1 MKTVPAPLRKKL
13 EFQNKILKITQNRN
27 RNIIPSVV
35 QQIFS
40 YLSKPNK
47 SKDTVLRVFSLLDD
61 LKTEQA
67 TVRRYFYFIK
77 QIKEKLN
84 HYLNVNSL
92 FILSSVQEGCL
103 ELVPEEEQLFYLNIA
118 RRVSKHFV
126 ENQLPLL
133 IVHSKKMFEDK
144 RAEHFKVRRM
154 LVEVLQN
161 LEC

>member
-1 MKTVPAPLRKKL
+1 M
-13 EFQNKILKITQNRN
+13 KITQNRN

-47 SKDTVLRVFSLLDD
+47 SKTIASKVFALLDLPRGQD
-61 LKTEQA
+61 FSVK
-67 TVRRYFYFIK
+67 RYFYFIK
-77 QIKEKLN
+77 QIKQKLN

-92 FILSSVQEGCL
+92 CVLSTIQAHCL
-103 ELVPEEEQLFYLNIA
+103 QLIPEEEQMFYLNIA
-118 RRVSKHFV
+118 RRVAKHFV

-144 RAEHFKVRRM
+144 RIEHFKVRRM
-154 LVEVLQN
+154 LIEVLQN
-161 LEC
+161 LDC